1 MVISTLSF
9 DGSRKVYKL
18 SDEIMINPTEILD
31 DKGQVYR
38 ISLGR
43 ADCTESD
50 AAMYK
55 PLFDAIDKQLRDG
68 QFLNGITIN
77 SCGKQL
83 TLDSAFVIRTAN
95 KYGRFYELEAV
106 KDDLVYG
113 DTPPVV
119 VKEKKNAGKAKS
131 KAV

>member
-43 ADCTESD
+43 ADCTESE

-55 PLFDAIDKQLRDG
+55 PLFDAIDKQLQDG

-83 TLDSAFVIRTAN
+83 TLDSAFVTRTAN

-106 KDDLVYG
+106 KDDLVYR
-113 DTPPVV
+113 
-119 VKEKKNAGKAKS
+119 
-131 KAV
+131 

>member
-18 SDEIMINPTEILD
+18 TDELMISPSEIFD
-31 DKGQVYR
+31 DRGQVYR

-43 ADCTESD
+43 ADCTESE

-55 PLFDAIDKQLRDG
+55 PLFDAIDKQLLDG

-83 TLDSAFVIRTAN
+83 TLDSAFVIRTEN

-106 KDDLVYG
+106 KDDLAYG

-119 VKEKKNAGKAKS
+119 VKASKKKDANK
-131 KAV
+131 

>member
-43 ADCTESD
+43 ADCTESE

-55 PLFDAIDKQLRDG
+55 PLFDAIDKQLQDG

-83 TLDSAFVIRTAN
+83 TLDSAFVTRTAN

-106 KDDLVYG
+106 KDDLVYR

-119 VKEKKNAGKAKS
+119 VKEKKNAGKAKN
-131 KAV
+131 KTV